1 MSDTDQLP
9 DFSQIPDAIVERGR
23 FSQLVWI
30 IPIIAAII
38 GASLAVKSYLD
49 RGPVITITFKSGEG
63 IEAGQT
69 KIKYKNVQIGEVK
82 AVTIAKDRSHVLVT
96 AEILRDAAWL
106 LMEDT
111 RFWVVRARI
120 SRNSISGL
128 GTLMEGSYIGV
139 DAGTSKQSQDEFKGL
154 ERPPVIAINEPGRPF
169 VLHAREIGSLDVT
182 SPIFYRSIQVG
193 EVISY
198 ELDKDGKGVTLKVFI
213 RSPYDQY
220 VKANTLFWHASGVDF
235 TLDANGVKINTE
247 SMVSI
252 LLGGIA
258 FLSPEDPGKAQPAG
272 PNSTFTLFAN
282 KDEAMKRL
290 DAVVE
295 TYVLVFKESVRGLLI
310 GAPVDLRG
318 VTVGEVTKINLDLDP
333 RNKEISMSVEV
344 QLYPERLWAQYRSK
358 SQQGKP
364 MDSRQLLNTLV
375 KQGFRAHLRSGNLLT
390 GQLYVALNLFPE
402 AMPSKMD
409 WSKNPPEFPT
419 ITSSMEQFQTT
430 LMKIVQKIEKLPLEE
445 LAGDARQ
452 TIRTLETT
460 LQKIEKLPLE
470 ELTGD
475 VRKTIQTF
483 ETTLQKIEKLPL
495 EELAG
500 DVQKSVQMF
509 ETTLQNADK
518 LLKNVDASVVP
529 ETHSA
534 IEDVRKTLNELR
546 KTLGI
551 AKQTLSPDASLQ
563 QDLRET
569 LRELRR
575 AAQSLRVL
583 GDYLERHPESLIRGK
598 EDDR

>member
-1 MSDTDQLP
+1 MMSDSDTPPLP
-9 DFSQIPDAIVERGR
+9 DFPQIPDAIVERR
-23 FSQLVWI
+23 RRRSSQLVWI

-38 GASLAVKSYLD
+38 GASLAVKSCLD

-63 IEAGQT
+63 MEAGKT
-69 KIKYKNVQIGEVK
+69 KIKYKDVQIGEVK
-82 AVTIAKDRSHVLVT
+82 AVIIAKDRSHVLVT
-96 AEILRDAAWL
+96 AEMFKEAVWL
-106 LMEDT
+106 LVEDT

-154 ERPPVIAINEPGRPF
+154 ERPPVIAMDEPGRQF
-169 VLHAREIGSLDVT
+169 VLHAMDIGSLDIT
-182 SPIFYRSIQVG
+182 SPIFYRRVQVG
-193 EVISY
+193 EVIAY

-213 RSPYDQY
+213 RAPYDQY
-220 VKANTLFWHASGVDF
+220 VKTNTLFWYASGIDF
-235 TLDANGVKINTE
+235 SLDANGVKVNTE
-247 SMVSI
+247 SIVSI
-252 LLGGIA
+252 LLGGIS
-258 FLSPEDPGKAQPAG
+258 FLSPEDPSNTRPAH

-282 KDEAMKRL
+282 KDEAMKRP

-295 TYVLVFKESVRGLLI
+295 TYVLVFKESLRGLLI

-318 VTVGEVTKINLDLDP
+318 VTVGEVTRINVDLDP
-333 RNKEISMSVEV
+333 LHNKISVPVEV
-344 QLYPERLWAQYRSK
+344 QFYPERLRAHYRTK

-364 MDSRQLLNTLV
+364 MDSRQLLNELV
-375 KQGFRAHLRSGNLLT
+375 KQGFRAHLRNGNLLT
-390 GQLYVALNLFPE
+390 GQLYVALDFFPK
-402 AMPSKMD
+402 AAAAKMD
-409 WSKNPPEFPT
+409 WGKNPPEFPT

-430 LMKIVQKIEKLPLEE
+430 LMQIVQKIEKLPLEE
-445 LAGDARQ
+445 LAGDVRQ
-452 TIRTLETT
+452 
-460 LQKIEKLPLE
+460 
-470 ELTGD
+470 
-475 VRKTIQTF
+475 TIQTF

-500 DVQKSVQMF
+500 DVRQTIQTF

-518 LLKNVDASVVP
+518 LLKNVDTSIVP
-529 ETHSA
+529 EAHS
-534 IEDVRKTLNELR
+534 ILEDVRKTLDDLR
-546 KTLGI
+546 KTLGG
-551 AKQTLSPDASLQ
+551 AKQTLSPDAPLQ

-583 GDYLERHPESLIRGK
+583 GDYLERHPESLVRGK

>member
-1 MSDTDQLP
+1 MSDTPQLP
-9 DFSQIPDAIVERGR
+9 DVAQIPDAIVERR
-23 FSQLVWI
+23 RRRSSQLVWI

-49 RGPVITITFKSGEG
+49 RGPVITITFKNGEG

-69 KIKYKNVQIGEVK
+69 KIKYKNVQIGKVK
-82 AVTIAKDRSHVLVT
+82 AITITKDRSHVLVT
-96 AEILRDAAWL
+96 AEIFRNADWL

-139 DAGTSKQSQDEFKGL
+139 DAGTSKQSQDEFNGL

-169 VLHAREIGSLDVT
+169 VLHAMDIGSLDIT
-182 SPIFYRSIQVG
+182 SPIFYRGIQVG

-198 ELDKDGKGVTLKVFI
+198 ELDKDGKGVTLTVFI
-213 RSPYDQY
+213 RAPYDRY

-252 LLGGIA
+252 LLGGIS
-258 FLSPEDPGKAQPAG
+258 FLSPEDPSNAQPAH
-272 PNSTFTLFAN
+272 PNSTFTLFASR
-282 KDEAMKRL
+282 DEAMKRL

-295 TYVLVFKESVRGLLI
+295 TYLLVFKESVRGLPI

-318 VTVGEVTKINLDLDP
+318 VTVGEVAKINLDLDP
-333 RNKEISMSVEV
+333 RNKEIPMSVEV

-358 SQQGKP
+358 SQRGKP
-364 MDSRQLLNTLV
+364 TDSRQLLNTLV
-375 KQGFRAHLRSGNLLT
+375 KRGFRAHLRSGNLLT

-402 AMPSKMD
+402 AMPSKID

-430 LMKIVQKIEKLPLEE
+430 LMQIV
-445 LAGDARQ
+445 
-452 TIRTLETT
+452 
-460 LQKIEKLPLE
+460 QKIEKLPLE

-529 ETHSA
+529 EAHSA

-546 KTLGI
+546 KTLGV
-551 AKQTLSPDASLQ
+551 AKQTLSPDAPLQ

-569 LRELRR
+569 LRELSR

-583 GDYLERHPESLIRGK
+583 ADYLERHPESLIRGK
-598 EDDR
+598 EDER